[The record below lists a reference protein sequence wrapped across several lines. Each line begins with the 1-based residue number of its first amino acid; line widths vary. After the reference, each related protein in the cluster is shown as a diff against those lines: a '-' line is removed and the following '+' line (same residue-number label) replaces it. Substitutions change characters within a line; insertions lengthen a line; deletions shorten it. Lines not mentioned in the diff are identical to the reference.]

1 MVAVAEG
8 FRPRLFRRAGGG
20 GTGYCLGLMESKV
33 YRDPHRT
40 RILIGAIVLA
50 LAVIAFIVWATLSTD
65 RLTRQSGAFTGRI
78 IAKEFT
84 PEPAQEITMGAGG
97 LQSTR
102 IEGEY
107 LLQVETPDGQRVFNV
122 WVDRKVYEE
131 FEVGDEYYVIPSP

>member
-1 MVAVAEG
+1 
-8 FRPRLFRRAGGG
+8 
-20 GTGYCLGLMESKV
+20 MESKV

-40 RILIGAIVLA
+40 RILVGAIVLA
-50 LAVIAFIVWATLSTD
+50 LAVMAFIVWATLSTD
-65 RLTRQSGAFTGRI
+65 RLTRSSGAFTGRI

-122 WVDRKVYEE
+122 WVDRRVYEE